1 MKIAITARGIRLD
14 SEVDPRFGRAPYI
27 LIVDT
32 ETLAFEAVD
41 NSENVN
47 AFKGA
52 GIKAASMVSERGAQ
66 VLMTGYCGPKA
77 FTTLEAAGVKVV
89 KLERAYDVITCIY
102 PVEVTAHHI
111 ITGFYCC
118 YLLFKPCRG
127 VVVINVDVKGTVI
140 VLLKYFVQ

>member
-41 NSENVN
+41 NSDNVN

-52 GIKAASMVSERGAQ
+52 GIQAASMVSERGAQ

-77 FTTLEAAGVKVV
+77 FQVLVAADIRV
-89 KLERAYDVITCIY
+89 ASDVS
-102 PVEVTAHHI
+102 
-111 ITGFYCC
+111 
-118 YLLFKPCRG
+118 
-127 VVVINVDVKGTVI
+127 GTVREA
-140 VLLKYFVQ
+140 VAAHRKGLLPYTDSANAEAHW